1 MLPKS
6 KIITAEKRRA
16 DEHKNANNVLVMSGI
31 LIYVSL
37 STPGVYKESET
48 TAIQISSSTEA
59 ATNRAKSPTAASKGL
74 DNSATAVS
82 YPINLNTATVEELVS
97 IDGLGENRASAIIEY
112 RDYLGGYT
120 SVEQIKEISGIG
132 DATYA
137 KLAPYLTV

>member
-1 MLPKS
+1 MNTKTQTMFMIGIAL
-6 KIITAEKRRA
+6 
-16 DEHKNANNVLVMSGI
+16 LVMSGI

-37 STPGVYKESET
+37 STPGVYKEQET
-48 TAIQISSSTEA
+48 TAIQNSSLTEA
-59 ATNRAKSPTAASKGL
+59 AANSAKSAGSASKSS

-82 YPINLNTATVEELVS
+82 YPINLNTATVEELTS
-97 IDGLGENRASAIIEY
+97 IDGLGESRASAIIEY

>member
-1 MLPKS
+1 MNTKTQTMFMIGIAL
-6 KIITAEKRRA
+6 
-16 DEHKNANNVLVMSGI
+16 LVMSGI

-59 ATNRAKSPTAASKGL
+59 VTNRAKSPTAASKGS
-74 DNSATAVS
+74 DNSAAAVS

-97 IDGLGENRASAIIEY
+97 IDGLGESRASAIIEY

>member
-1 MLPKS
+1 MNTKTQTMFMIGIAL
-6 KIITAEKRRA
+6 
-16 DEHKNANNVLVMSGI
+16 LVMSGI

-59 ATNRAKSPTAASKGL
+59 ATNRAKSSTAASKGS

-97 IDGLGENRASAIIEY
+97 IDGLGESRASAIIEY

-137 KLAPYLTV
+137 KLAPYLMV

>member
-1 MLPKS
+1 MNTKTQTMFMIGIAL
-6 KIITAEKRRA
+6 
-16 DEHKNANNVLVMSGI
+16 LVMSGI

-59 ATNRAKSPTAASKGL
+59 AKNRAKSSTATSKGS

-97 IDGLGENRASAIIEY
+97 IDGLGESRASAIIEY

>member
-1 MLPKS
+1 MNTKTQTMFMIGIAL
-6 KIITAEKRRA
+6 
-16 DEHKNANNVLVMSGI
+16 LVMSGI

-59 ATNRAKSPTAASKGL
+59 ATNRAKSPTAASKGS
-74 DNSATAVS
+74 DNSSTAVS

-97 IDGLGENRASAIIEY
+97 IDGLGESRASAIIEY

>member
-1 MLPKS
+1 MNTKTQTMFMIGIAL
-6 KIITAEKRRA
+6 
-16 DEHKNANNVLVMSGI
+16 LVMSGI

-59 ATNRAKSPTAASKGL
+59 ATNRSKSSTAASKSS

-97 IDGLGENRASAIIEY
+97 IDGLGESRASAIIEY

>member
-1 MLPKS
+1 MNTKTQTMFMIGIAL
-6 KIITAEKRRA
+6 
-16 DEHKNANNVLVMSGI
+16 LVMSGI

-59 ATNRAKSPTAASKGL
+59 AANSVKSASSASKSS
-74 DNSATAVS
+74 DNSATVVS

-97 IDGLGENRASAIIEY
+97 IDGLGESRASAIIEY

>member
-1 MLPKS
+1 MNTKTQTMFMIGIAL
-6 KIITAEKRRA
+6 
-16 DEHKNANNVLVMSGI
+16 LVMSGI

-48 TAIQISSSTEA
+48 TVIQISSSTEA
-59 ATNRAKSPTAASKGL
+59 ATNSAKSPTAVSKSS

-97 IDGLGENRASAIIEY
+97 IDGLGESRASAIIEY

>member
-1 MLPKS
+1 MNTKTQTMFMIGIAL
-6 KIITAEKRRA
+6 
-16 DEHKNANNVLVMSGI
+16 LVMSGI

-37 STPGVYKESET
+37 STPGVYKEAKT
-48 TAIQISSSTEA
+48 TAIQNSSSTEA
-59 ATNRAKSPTAASKGL
+59 AASSAKSAGSASKSS

-97 IDGLGENRASAIIEY
+97 IDGLGESRASAIIEY